1 MKIIVFA
8 PHTDD
13 IELGCGATISRYIK
27 EGAEVKYVAF
37 SICEEW
43 VPKEFPNDIL
53 FSEATSAAKSLGVK
67 EDNIYIYRFRATELW
82 KVRDKIFDIM
92 FELNKSFLPDMV
104 FCHSKNDL
112 HQDHSTIANECE
124 RVFKSSTI
132 LGYEMPWNNIEFK
145 SNCHIK
151 VTEEDIENKIKALN
165 IYESQK
171 YKNYID
177 EDFIW
182 SLAKVRGIQIK
193 EKYAEAFE
201 VIRVKL

>member
-13 IELGCGATISRYIK
+13 IELGCGATISRYIQ
-27 EGAEVKYVAF
+27 EGAEIKYIAF

-43 VPKEFPNDIL
+43 VPKEFPGDIL
-53 FSEATSAAKSLGVK
+53 FDEATKAAKSLGVK
-67 EDNIYIYRFRATELW
+67 DENIHIYRFRATELW
-82 KVRDKIFDIM
+82 KIREKIFDIM
-92 FELNKSFLPDMV
+92 FELNKIFTPTIV
-104 FCHSKNDL
+104 FCHSKKDL
-112 HQDHSTIANECE
+112 HQDHSTVALECE

-132 LGYEMPWNNIEFK
+132 LGYEMPWNNTEFK

-151 VTEEDIENKIKALN
+151 VEKRDIENKIKALN
-165 IYESQK
+165 FYESQK

-182 SLAKVRGIQIK
+182 SLAKIRGVQIK
-193 EKYAEAFE
+193 EQYAEAFE
-201 VIRVKL
+201 VIRVRF

>member
-1 MKIIVFA
+1 MRIIAFA

-13 IELGCGATISRYIK
+13 IELGCGATISKYIE
-27 EGAEVKYVAF
+27 EGCEIKYVAF
-37 SICEEW
+37 SMCEEW
-43 VPKEFPNDIL
+43 VPKEFPEDIL
-53 FSEATSAAKSLGVK
+53 FYEATKAAKSLGVK
-67 EDNIYIYRFRATELW
+67 GENIHIYKFRATELW

-92 FELNKSFLPDMV
+92 FELNKSFAPNMI
-104 FCHSKNDL
+104 FCHSKKDL
-112 HQDHSTIANECE
+112 HQDHSSVALECE

-132 LGYEMPWNNIEFK
+132 LGYEMPWNNTEFK

-151 VTEEDIENKIKALN
+151 VNAKDIENKIKALN
-165 IYESQK
+165 FYESQK

-182 SLAKVRGIQIK
+182 SLAKIRGVQIQ

-201 VIRVKL
+201 VVRVRF

>member
-13 IELGCGATISRYIK
+13 IELGCGATLSRYIK
-27 EGAEVKYVAF
+27 EGAEVKYISF

-43 VPKEFPNDIL
+43 VPKEFPADIL
-53 FSEATSAAKSLGVK
+53 FTEATNAAKSLGVK
-67 EDNIYIYRFRATELW
+67 EENIHIYRFRATELW
-82 KVRDKIFDIM
+82 KIRDKIFDIM
-92 FELNKSFLPDMV
+92 FAINKSFVPDMV
-104 FCHSKNDL
+104 FCHSKKDL
-112 HQDHSTIANECE
+112 HQDHSCVAIECE

-151 VTEEDIENKIKALN
+151 ISKIDIENKIKALN
-165 IYESQK
+165 FYESQK
-171 YKNYID
+171 HKNYVD

-182 SLAKVRGIQIK
+182 SLAKVRGVQIK
-193 EKYAEAFE
+193 EKYAESFE
-201 VIRVKL
+201 VIRVKF

>member
-27 EGAEVKYVAF
+27 EGTEVKYIAF
-37 SICEEW
+37 SVCEEW
-43 VPKEFPNDIL
+43 VSKEFPSDIL
-53 FSEATSAAKSLGVK
+53 FSEATKAAKSLGIK
-67 EDNIYIYRFRATELW
+67 EENISIYRFRATELW

-92 FELNKSFLPDMV
+92 FELNKTFKPNMV
-104 FCHSKNDL
+104 FCHSKKDL
-112 HQDHSTIANECE
+112 HQDHSTVACECE

-132 LGYEMPWNNIEFK
+132 LGYEMPWNNTEFK

-151 VTEEDIENKIKALN
+151 VDEKDIKNKIDALSL
-165 IYESQK
+165 YESQK
-171 YKNYID
+171 YKNYVD

-201 VIRVKL
+201 VIRVRF

>member
-13 IELGCGATISRYIK
+13 IELGCGATLSRYIK
-27 EGAEVKYVAF
+27 EGAEVKYIAF

-43 VPKEFPNDIL
+43 VPKEFPMDIL
-53 FSEATSAAKSLGVK
+53 FSEATNAAKSLGVK
-67 EDNIYIYRFRATELW
+67 EENINIYRFRATELW

-92 FELNKSFLPDMV
+92 FELNKSFSPDMV

-112 HQDHSTIANECE
+112 HQDHSTIAIECE

-132 LGYEMPWNNIEFK
+132 LGYEMPWNNTEFK

-151 VTEEDIENKIKALN
+151 VEKEDIENKIKALDF
-165 IYESQK
+165 YKSQK
-171 YKNYID
+171 CKNYVD

-182 SLAKVRGIQIK
+182 SLAKVRGVQIK